1 MQQTWDNAYA
11 RSGAAARDPEGSRE
25 AIGPTLVFR
34 ALAMQS

>member
-11 RSGAAARDPEGSRE
+11 GSGAAARDPQGSRE
-25 AIGPTLVFR
+25 VMAPTLVFR